1 MAIFNKID
9 SALAWRILTKSI
21 RPWHGDFC
29 KQGLGPIGPKGQGGL
44 AMGPIRPR
52 GLGPKGP
59 IHRTFKEPRGRGAG
73 HRPHRAQK
81 PRAQGTGGAG
91 QGAHKAQGPRA

>member
-29 KQGLGPIGPKGQGGL
+29 KQGQGPIGPKGQGVL
-44 AMGPIRPR
+44 AIGPIRAQGQG
-52 GLGPKGP
+52 GLAIGP
-59 IHRTFKEPRGRGAG
+59 I
-73 HRPHRAQK
+73 RAL
-81 PRAQGTGGAG
+81 
-91 QGAHKAQGPRA
+91 GPRASGPLFFKLRVLHSLWSPLGKWLRYI